1 MKLKIKLSK
10 VFIILVSLFILW
22 IFFFGIKSFLRLDIS
37 LNYLKVQGVSNIV
50 FERNWKHQC
59 YKRCFWGLK
68 KIQRPQAAEEDILCE
83 SDDSLYELLDSIDT
97 ENEIRQ
103 SVYSP
108 DKKYILYC
116 EKEYNYTKSDMTMTD
131 DEYCYYRVYVIDT
144 KEIITIYQGYRE
156 WYDLL
161 WLE

>member
-1 MKLKIKLSK
+1 MKLQRKLPKII
-10 VFIILVSLFILW
+10 IILIGLFLIWL
-22 IFFFGIKSFLRLDIS
+22 IFPTFKSFLRLDFS
-37 LNYLKVQGVSNIV
+37 QNYLKIQGVKNIV
-50 FERNWKHQC
+50 FEQNWKHQC

-68 KIQRPQAAEEDILCE
+68 KMQRPQAAGEDILCE

-97 ENEIRQ
+97 DNEIRQ
-103 SVYSP
+103 SIYSP

-116 EKEYNYTKSDMTMTD
+116 EIEYNYTKSDMTMTD

>member
-1 MKLKIKLSK
+1 
-10 VFIILVSLFILW
+10 
-22 IFFFGIKSFLRLDIS
+22 
-37 LNYLKVQGVSNIV
+37 
-50 FERNWKHQC
+50 
-59 YKRCFWGLK
+59 
-68 KIQRPQAAEEDILCE
+68 LCE